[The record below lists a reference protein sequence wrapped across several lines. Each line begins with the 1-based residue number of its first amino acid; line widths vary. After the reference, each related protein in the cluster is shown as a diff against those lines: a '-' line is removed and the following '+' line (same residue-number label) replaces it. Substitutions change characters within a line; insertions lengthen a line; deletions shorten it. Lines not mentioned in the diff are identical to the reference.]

1 MAVELF
7 FILFFGLG
15 RLLHPENKIK
25 KAGTNS
31 PTPHFSC
38 GGTPKLCIF
47 AFYII
52 FMIEIGKYNR
62 LTILRDTKVGLFLG
76 NPNADADGND
86 GILLPNKYVP
96 EVFEIGDELSVFV
109 YLDHE
114 ERPVATTLEPY
125 ILLNEF
131 ALLRVN
137 YVNQI
142 GAFLDWGME
151 KDILVPFKEQARP
164 MEKGKRYLVYLYID
178 EKTNRLVASSKTNQ
192 FLKNDNIDVWAGDEV
207 DLIVSHITDL
217 GINVIINE
225 QYKGL
230 LYKDEVYDDAIR
242 TGDRLRGFIK
252 SIRPDNKIDVVLQK
266 PGYEGVEPNAEKIL
280 NELRASRGFLR
291 LNDNS
296 HPEDI
301 KTVLKMSKKTF
312 KKAIGALYREKL
324 IEIKED
330 GIYLIIAADK

>member
-1 MAVELF
+1 MMHRA
-7 FILFFGLG
+7 ILLIGFQRFV
-15 RLLHPENKIK
+15 RLQMFQNYTSTDPEGI
-25 KAGTNS
+25 S
-31 PTPHFSC
+31 
-38 GGTPKLCIF
+38 
-47 AFYII
+47 
-52 FMIEIGKYNR
+52 
-62 LTILRDTKVGLFLG
+62 D
-76 NPNADADGND
+76 
-86 GILLPNKYVP
+86 ILLPNKYVP
-96 EVFEIGDELSVFV
+96 NEFEIGEELVVFV

-142 GAFLDWGME
+142 GAFMDWGME

-164 MEKGKRYLVYLYID
+164 MEKGKRYLVYLYMD

-192 FLKNDNIDVWAGDEV
+192 FLNNDILTVEKGEEV
-207 DLIVSHITDL
+207 DLIVSHITEI

-225 QYKGL
+225 QHKGL
-230 LYKDEVYDDAIR
+230 VYKDEVYDDAIR
-242 TGDRLRGFIK
+242 TGDRMRGFIK
-252 SIRPDNKIDVVLQK
+252 TIRPDNKIDVALQIQ
-266 PGYEGVEPNAEKIL
+266 GYQSIEPNAEVIL
-280 NELRASRGFLR
+280 NELKASRGFLR

-312 KKAIGALYREKL
+312 KKAIGALYKDKL

-330 GIYLIIAADK
+330 GIYLVK

>member
-1 MAVELF
+1 
-7 FILFFGLG
+7 
-15 RLLHPENKIK
+15 
-25 KAGTNS
+25 
-31 PTPHFSC
+31 
-38 GGTPKLCIF
+38 
-47 AFYII
+47 
-52 FMIEIGKYNR
+52 MIAIGKYNT

-76 NPNADADGND
+76 NPTEDPEGIHD
-86 GILLPNKYVP
+86 ILLPNKYVP
-96 EVFEIGDELSVFV
+96 NKFDLDDELTVFV

-137 YVNQI
+137 YVNQV
-142 GAFLDWGME
+142 GAFMDWGME

-164 MEKGKRYLVYLYID
+164 MEKGKRYLVFLYMD

-192 FLKNDNIDVWAGDEV
+192 FLNNENLTVENGEEV
-207 DLIVSHITDL
+207 DLIVSHITEI

-225 QYKGL
+225 QHKGL
-230 LYKDEVYDDAIR
+230 VYKDEVYDDAIR
-242 TGDRLRGFIK
+242 TGDRMRGYIK
-252 SIRPDNKIDVVLQK
+252 TIRPDNKIDVSLQK
-266 PGYEGVEPNAEKIL
+266 LGYENIEPNAQKIL
-280 NELRASRGFLR
+280 DELKASRGFLR

-312 KKAIGALYREKL
+312 KKAIGSLYKDKL
-324 IEIKED
+324 ISIKDD
-330 GIYLIIAADK
+330 GIYLITEQ

>member
-1 MAVELF
+1 MRNNFLVPL
-7 FILFFGLG
+7 
-15 RLLHPENKIK
+15 RLRK
-25 KAGTNS
+25 K
-31 PTPHFSC
+31 
-38 GGTPKLCIF
+38 KKMLK
-47 AFYII
+47 
-52 FMIEIGKYNR
+52 IGKYNS

-76 NPNADADGND
+76 NPEKDPE
-86 GILLPNKYVP
+86 GIHDVLLPNKYVP
-96 EVFEIGDELSVFV
+96 NEFEIGEELIVFV

-114 ERPVATTLEPY
+114 QRPVATTLEPY

-137 YVNQI
+137 YINQV
-142 GAFLDWGME
+142 GAFMDWGME

-164 MEKGKRYLVYLYID
+164 MEKGKRYLVYLYMD

-192 FLKNDNIDVWAGDEV
+192 FLNNDDLTVENGEEV
-207 DLIVSHITDL
+207 ELIVSHITEI

-225 QYKGL
+225 KHKGL

-242 TGDRLRGFIK
+242 TGDRMRGFIK
-252 SIRPDNKIDVVLQK
+252 NIRPDNKIDVSLQK
-266 PGYEGVEPNAEKIL
+266 QGYESIEPNADKIL
-280 NELRASRGFLR
+280 DELRASRGFLR

-312 KKAIGALYREKL
+312 KKAIGALYKEKL

-330 GIYLIIAADK
+330 GIYLIKE

>member
-1 MAVELF
+1 M
-7 FILFFGLG
+7 I
-15 RLLHPENKIK
+15 KI
-25 KAGTNS
+25 GQ
-31 PTPHFSC
+31 
-38 GGTPKLCIF
+38 
-47 AFYII
+47 
-52 FMIEIGKYNR
+52 YNT

-76 NPNADADGND
+76 NGNEAED
-86 GILLPNKYVP
+86 ILLPNKYVP
-96 EVFEIGDELSVFV
+96 EHFNIGDEMAVFV

-137 YVNQI
+137 YINQV
-142 GAFLDWGME
+142 GAFMDWGME

-164 MEKGKRYLVYLYID
+164 MEKGKRYLVYLYMD

-192 FLKNDNIDVWAGDEV
+192 FLSNENLTVNKFEKV
-207 DLIVSHITDL
+207 DLIVSHITEV

-225 QYKGL
+225 QHKGL

-242 TGDRLRGFIK
+242 TGDRMRGYIK
-252 SIRPDNKIDVVLQK
+252 NIRPDNKIDVSLQK
-266 PGYEGVEPNAEKIL
+266 LGYENVEPNAEKIL
-280 NELRASRGFLR
+280 DELRASRGFLR
-291 LNDNS
+291 LNDDS

-312 KKAIGALYREKL
+312 KKAIGALYKEKR
-324 IEIKED
+324 IDIKED
-330 GIYLIIAADK
+330 GIYLL

>member
-1 MAVELF
+1 
-7 FILFFGLG
+7 
-15 RLLHPENKIK
+15 
-25 KAGTNS
+25 
-31 PTPHFSC
+31 
-38 GGTPKLCIF
+38 
-47 AFYII
+47 
-52 FMIEIGKYNR
+52 MIEIGKYNT

-76 NPNADADGND
+76 NPTADPEGIHD
-86 GILLPNKYVP
+86 ILLPNKYVP
-96 EVFEIGDELSVFV
+96 EHFELDDELTVFV

-137 YVNQI
+137 YVNQV
-142 GAFLDWGME
+142 GAFMDWGME

-164 MEKGKRYLVYLYID
+164 MEKGKRYLVYLYMD

-192 FLKNDNIDVWAGDEV
+192 FLDNENLTVESGEEV
-207 DLIVSHITDL
+207 DLIVSHITEI

-225 QYKGL
+225 KHKGL
-230 LYKDEVYDDAIR
+230 VYKDEVYDDSIR
-242 TGDRLRGFIK
+242 TGDRMVGYIK
-252 SIRPDNKIDVVLQK
+252 TIRPDNKIDVSLQK
-266 PGYEGVEPNAEKIL
+266 LGYENIEPNAKIIL
-280 NELRASRGFLR
+280 DELKASRGFLR

-312 KKAIGALYREKL
+312 KKAIGSLYKDQL
-324 IEIKED
+324 ISIKDD
-330 GIYLIIAADK
+330 GIYLINN